1 MKKAYVTG
9 ATGAIGMALVAELLK
24 NNTEVTVFLRKDSAR
39 NSRISERFE
48 RELGKGLL
56 NIEHVSLEE
65 LEDFEKNAEVQ
76 RGDRAF
82 YHLGWSGTFGNLRND
97 AVMQQKNVEYTLDA
111 VRLAGRLGC
120 SRFIG
125 VGSQAEYGRA
135 GTRLT
140 PDTVAAPENEYGRAK
155 LDAGIKSRRLCGELG
170 IGHAWVRVLSV
181 YGPYDGM
188 NTMIT
193 SVIRGLLSGCRVPLT
208 RGEQVW
214 NYLYSEDAAKELYL
228 LGGGAMRD
236 GAVYILAGNEE
247 HCLREYVLRLCRTV
261 GADEK
266 LLGFGDVPYGAGQ
279 VMSLTA
285 DISAVCCDTGY
296 IPDTAFE
303 NGIKKTTEWVKSLP
317 E

>member
-65 LEDFEKNAEVQ
+65 LADFEKNAEVQ

-247 HCLREYVLRLCRTV
+247 HSLREYVLRLCRTV